1 MNFQSDHTSNTIIS
15 FLPQSNAKIKIT
27 YSIPVVD
34 PDNDHAGI
42 VKLQKA
48 NTNIYQRFYLG
59 ETWHKRTGTKVKSC
73 KRTTSTCSF

>member
-48 NTNIYQRFYLG
+48 KYQYISKVLLG
-59 ETWHKRTGTKVKSC
+59 RNVAQKNRHKSEKL
-73 KRTTSTCSF
+73 

>member
-1 MNFQSDHTSNTIIS
+1 MT
-15 FLPQSNAKIKIT
+15 QSNVKIKIT

-48 NTNIYQRFYLG
+48 KYQYISKVLLG
-59 ETWHKRTGTKVKSC
+59 RNVAQKNRHKSEKL
-73 KRTTSTCSF
+73 